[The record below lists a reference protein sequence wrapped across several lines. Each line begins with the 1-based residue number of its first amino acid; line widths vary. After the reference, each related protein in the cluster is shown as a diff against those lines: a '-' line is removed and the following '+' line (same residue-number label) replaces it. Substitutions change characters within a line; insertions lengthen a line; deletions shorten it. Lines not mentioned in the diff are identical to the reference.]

1 MALLV
6 TSAAGGGVKRFTVA
20 KGRDKHRDTT
30 RTASLTTAV
39 GTLVEEEEE
48 ALGTEEMAV
57 GSTPA
62 GITDTT
68 EVEVEV
74 EVVEVEE
81 VEVEEVEV
89 EEVETCVG
97 SRRRRTSD
105 VAAAA
110 VAAAEEGTLVVDRP
124 VPHCIEVADI
134 VGSVAVVA
142 TAAAVAAVATAAA
155 AAATAAAAAATA
167 AAAAAAEEEAEAV
180 VAVAVGEEGE
190 EADEATVGA
199 VVRSGRDRRVMG
211 ERDSSRDRRRRAEG
225 HARPHTNVTAEG
237 AGIGAAPHRLDHGRG
252 VVRAVVAAL
261 GLETRAEVAVEEEEE
276 EEEEGR
282 TALP

>member
-81 VEVEEVEV
+81 VEVEEVE
-89 EEVETCVG
+89 TCVG

-134 VGSVAVVA
+134 V
-142 TAAAVAAVATAAA
+142 
-155 AAATAAAAAATA
+155 
-167 AAAAAAEEEAEAV
+167 
-180 VAVAVGEEGE
+180 
-190 EADEATVGA
+190 
-199 VVRSGRDRRVMG
+199 
-211 ERDSSRDRRRRAEG
+211 
-225 HARPHTNVTAEG
+225 
-237 AGIGAAPHRLDHGRG
+237 AGNLF
-252 VVRAVVAAL
+252 
-261 GLETRAEVAVEEEEE
+261 
-276 EEEEGR
+276 
-282 TALP
+282 